1 MKRFKITFLLIV
13 LLTGVL
19 FSQFYLNV
27 GTVKVNDVN
36 YMVYEFGPEF
46 TIGPVLLGVT
56 LQTYTSDLST
66 GQFYFGA
73 PGSQPPSTNI
83 IDGINIV
90 SFGLDLGA
98 FWFRYGSMKQIT
110 YGMGFVFNG
119 YFVPNTHVLDAG
131 LRLGNLN
138 TSVHVPYRLKQ
149 LSNFSFEQSDSLYTA
164 NVSTKLLFFDLSLF
178 GGMEVDEDAAFQYIA
193 GASLTVPFLGFSL
206 GTEADIQ
213 MWRNGKIGYGAFG
226 GLFGDFGV
234 LQIVAGP
241 YYASDGFLPW
251 ALGKNYPN
259 IRKSAEFKPENYNE
273 EMGYIVKIGF
283 TLEPYGKILAGLKGD
298 FQGNWL
304 LNGEGVIKIPAV
316 AGTNGLVLYG
326 YLYDNT
332 PFQNGQILDTN
343 SDARLTIAYPL
354 LNNFFAGVKYIW
366 NGSNW
371 IQTPFVG
378 GFANF

>member
-13 LLTGVL
+13 LLTGML

-66 GQFYFGA
+66 DQFYFGA

-131 LRLGNLN
+131 LRLGTLN
-138 TSVHVPYRLKQ
+138 TSIHVPYRLKQ
-149 LSNFSFEQSDSLYTA
+149 LSNFSFEQSDSLYA
-164 NVSTKLLFFDLSLF
+164 ASVSTKLLFFDLSLF
-178 GGMEVDEDAAFQYIA
+178 GGIEVDEDVALQYIA

-206 GTEADIQ
+206 GTEAGIQ
-213 MWRNGKIGYGAFG
+213 MWRNGKTGYGAFG

-241 YYASDGFLPW
+241 YYASNGFLPW

-259 IRKSAEFKPENYNE
+259 IRKSVEFKPENYNE

-304 LNGEGVIKIPAV
+304 LNGEGLIKIPAV

-378 GFANF
+378 GVANF